1 MDALQRWQERVLTYR
16 SERGKPD
23 EQIWQNAAG
32 WYDRWVAH
40 NNYVTLVLPKLLPM
54 LSPTSRVLEVGPGT
68 GAFTL
73 PVARSVAELIAVEP
87 SRHMAA
93 ILQSHLEREGIGNVR
108 LLPLRIE
115 DAIEDLQGPFDLAL
129 ASHSLYNVLPIHHV
143 VGSLVRLATW
153 TVILTGTGEEHD
165 WYRELHFRFKGRR
178 PQPPGSFRELYPI
191 LLEMGIYA
199 DVEILRTSSNYVFAG
214 EDEMVDW
221 WAERFQVEEERK
233 PDLRAA
239 LLALAERRDGLV
251 GIYAQSRTA
260 LITIHRE
267 RNLFASRWDF

>member
-1 MDALQRWQERVLTYR
+1 MDALRQWQERVLTYR

-23 EQIWQNAAG
+23 EQVWQSTAS
-32 WYDRWVAH
+32 WYDRWVGH
-40 NNYVTLVLPKLLPM
+40 NDYVALVLPRLQRM
-54 LSPTSRVLEVGPGT
+54 VTSTSRVLEVGPGT

-73 PVARSVAELIAVEP
+73 PLARSVAELVAVEP
-87 SRHMAA
+87 SPHMAA
-93 ILQSHLEREGIGNVR
+93 VLQGHLKREGMDNVR

-115 DAIEDLQGPFDLAL
+115 DAVEDLQGPFDLAL

-143 VGSLVRLATW
+143 VRSLVRLATW

-165 WYRELHFRFKGRR
+165 WYRELHLRFKGCK
-178 PQPPGSFRELYPI
+178 PQPPGSFRELCPV

-221 WAERFQVEEERK
+221 WAERFQVEEARR

-251 GIYAQSRTA
+251 GIYTRSRTA

-267 RNLFASRWDF
+267 RNLFADL